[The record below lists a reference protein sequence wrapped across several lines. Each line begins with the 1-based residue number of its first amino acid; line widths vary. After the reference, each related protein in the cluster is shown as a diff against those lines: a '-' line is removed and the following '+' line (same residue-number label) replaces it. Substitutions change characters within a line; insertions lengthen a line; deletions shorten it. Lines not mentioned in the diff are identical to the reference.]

1 MVWERKRNNVK
12 FNQSKSSRFNA
23 ASSSGKPTFFNPKQE
38 EVLAAVKTLY
48 VDQLEPFGRILLRRV
63 RERYAATICGSECF
77 SADDAP
83 LVDPK
88 CLHRVC
94 KACKLLHVTPV
105 DGNEISVLLVDRPP
119 AFVDVNSP
127 VDHYPPEL
135 WAAASAYFGALR
147 GEDVLLPGGRY
158 ACAQTLASRNLPFLA
173 GRSLGEVCHIVQLAV
188 SKKKILGYIDG
199 NMVPYSHS
207 EESVKEKC
215 AACQQPF
222 VSPTKQQELNSWPV
236 ASWEE
241 TRACLSAILRSASSP
256 GPEPGVITV
265 SNVKRLFRS
274 RFGLDL
280 SETALGYSRLSEL
293 LQDPRL
299 RDICTVQIQN
309 AGQFVVHRAAMPMP
323 VRAPGLQ
330 PPGGRHRPP
339 PGLQAPGI
347 AAPGLQ
353 DPTVVPWNEPRSVRT
368 SGTAGGVWGGASLQ
382 NSSVWDA
389 HIPGM
394 PMHVGQGY
402 LNPPP
407 PPALPVI
414 PPPAGGKP
422 PCLGTSPVPAGSL
435 SPPSAVDAFGSLQ
448 PPFSLTA
455 EDGEADI
462 AELCPR
468 IATLELTSVE
478 QEPSGDRSTTAG
490 NAPVPCMVPPP
501 GLSLPANSTSIEN
514 RENEK
519 GLNNSNGEDQDQ
531 ESPGAI
537 LSAQLQRLFDIDEW
551 ENNIDPKE
559 PASEKGTTTT
569 TATTADENNNSMPE
583 QVVADK
589 NSVSGDGVL
598 QLAGITAFQHHIR
611 LV

>member
-12 FNQSKSSRFNA
+12 FNQSKSNRFNA
-23 ASSSGKPTFFNPKQE
+23 TNASGKPTFFNPKQE

-135 WAAASAYFGALR
+135 WAAASDYFGGLR
-147 GEDVLLPGGRY
+147 GEEVLLPGGRY

-199 NMVPYSHS
+199 NMVPYNHS

-222 VSPTKQQELNSWPV
+222 VSPTKQQEPNSWPV
-236 ASWEE
+236 ANWEE

-309 AGQFVVHRAAMPMP
+309 AGQFVVHRAALPMP
-323 VRAPGLQ
+323 ARAPGLQ
-330 PPGGRHRPP
+330 PSSNNSNKNRPP
-339 PGLQAPGI
+339 PGLLAPGF

-353 DPTVVPWNEPRSVRT
+353 DAVSVPWNEPRSVRT
-368 SGTAGGVWGGASLQ
+368 NGPGCVWGSHLSQ
-382 NSSVWDA
+382 SPVWDA
-389 HIPGM
+389 QMPGV
-394 PMHVGQGY
+394 PMHIGQGF

-407 PPALPVI
+407 PPALPVM
-414 PPPAGGKP
+414 PPGAGGNP
-422 PCLGTSPVPAGSL
+422 PCLGTSPVPPGAL
-435 SPPSAVDAFGSLQ
+435 SPPTAVDAFGALSN
-448 PPFSLTA
+448 LTRS
-455 EDGEADI
+455 EHGEGDMEA
-462 AELCPR
+462 ASPACSG
-468 IATLELTSVE
+468 LELTSIN
-478 QEPSGDRSTTAG
+478 EPGEGGRSAG
-490 NAPVPCMVPPP
+490 TGASACIIPPP
-501 GLSLPANSTSIEN
+501 GLSLPITGSVDTAEQQ
-514 RENEK
+514 K
-519 GLNNSNGEDQDQ
+519 GLNKEDDEQDCPGEM
-531 ESPGAI
+531 
-537 LSAQLQRLFDIDEW
+537 LTAQLAKLFDEW
-551 ENNIDPKE
+551 DNTSNPPTEKDGQGGANENGK
-559 PASEKGTTTT
+559 ASQQDHHRQV
-569 TATTADENNNSMPE
+569 AENALN
-583 QVVADK
+583 
-589 NSVSGDGVL
+589 
-598 QLAGITAFQHHIR
+598 
-611 LV
+611 